1 MMKKIN
7 EINQE
12 EGFLDNSFLKGKEA
26 NKNLISKGEKRK
38 LTNFNKSII

>member
-12 EGFLDNSFLKGKEA
+12 EGFLDNSFLKGKED
-26 NKNLISKGEKRK
+26 NKNLISKGAKKEIDKC
-38 LTNFNKSII
+38 